1 MSEQI
6 DKKSNTK
13 STILI
18 ILLAILLI
26 SLIIISYLF
35 FITKSQVD
43 GLMGEKEQ
51 IKIELQAE
59 LDLLMDEHDQVKS
72 EYGQL
77 SDSLTAKDSVILAN
91 AKEIKQLL
99 NYKWDY
105 YKIKKKMDRL
115 QKAAQGYVRQ
125 MDSMYTVNHELKEEN
140 ERIREN
146 YRSEKNKVTELVEE
160 KEELKEIV
168 GQAAVLRA
176 YNIAASGIRQRGSR
190 QSETSKANR
199 TDRVRVCFTLGE
211 NGLIEPGMK
220 NIYLRIARPDNVIL
234 VINKSDEYSF
244 DFGETKLQ
252 YSIKKEID
260 YKGESMDLCM
270 FWDKWGSEGK
280 AMTGRYSVTLY
291 TDDAQI
297 GESFF
302 ELK

>member
-1 MSEQI
+1 MSEQVENRKN
-6 DKKSNTK
+6 KKPV
-13 STILI
+13 
-18 ILLAILLI
+18 LLI
-26 SLIIISYLF
+26 VLSIVLLVALIVVGYLYF
-35 FITKSQVD
+35 TTKSQVE

-51 IKIELQAE
+51 IKIELQSE
-59 LDLLMDEHDQVKS
+59 LDLLMDQHNQVKT

-105 YKIKKKMDRL
+105 YKIKKKMARL
-115 QKAAQGYVRQ
+115 QIAAQGYVRQ
-125 MDSMYTVNHELKEEN
+125 MDSMFTVNQELKEEN
-140 ERIREN
+140 QRIREN
-146 YRSEKNKVTELVEE
+146 YRSEKIKVTELVEE

-176 YNIAASGIRQRGSR
+176 YNIVATGVRQRNAH
-190 QSETSKANR
+190 QKETNKASR
-199 TDRVRVCFTLGE
+199 TDRVRVCFTLSE
-211 NGLIEPGMK
+211 NSLIEPGMK
-220 NIYLRIARPDNVIL
+220 NVYLRIARPDNVIL
-234 VINKSDEYSF
+234 VIDKSDKYAF

-260 YKGESMDLCM
+260 YKGEAMDLCLY
-270 FWDKWGSEGK
+270 WDKWDSEGK
-280 AMTGRYSVTLY
+280 AMVGRYNVSLY
-291 TDDAQI
+291 ADGNQI

>member
-6 DKKSNTK
+6 EKKKTNK
-13 STILI
+13 SI
-18 ILLAILLI
+18 IFIVLLAVLLI

-35 FITKSQVD
+35 FTAKSQVD
-43 GLMGEKEQ
+43 ELMGEKEQ

-59 LDLLMDEHDQVKS
+59 LDLLMDQHTRVKT

-77 SDSLTAKDSVILAN
+77 SDSLTSKDSIILAN
-91 AKEIKQLL
+91 AREIKQLL

-105 YKIKKKMDRL
+105 YKIKKKMGRL
-115 QKAAQGYVRQ
+115 QIAAQGYVRQ
-125 MDSMYTVNHELKEEN
+125 MDSMYTVNQELKDEN
-140 ERIREN
+140 KRIREN

-160 KEELKEIV
+160 KKELKEIV
-168 GQAAVLRA
+168 GQAAVLHA
-176 YNIAASGIRQRGSR
+176 YNIVATGVRQRNSR
-190 QSETSKANR
+190 QKETDKANR

-211 NGLIEPGMK
+211 NSLVEPGKK

-234 VINKSDEYSF
+234 IVDKTDEYSF
-244 DFGETKLQ
+244 AFGEVKLQ

-260 YKGESMDLCM
+260 YNGEPLDMCM
-270 FWDKWGSEGK
+270 YWDKWDSGGE
-280 AMTGRYSVTLY
+280 AMAGRYNVSLY
-291 TDDAQI
+291 TDGAQI